1 MLKIQ
6 ESIYSFLIF
15 FTALFSSEFFSIN
28 VKKYISKKH
37 IHKKYQNI
45 REDKILTNS
54 FPFYKSTS
62 DSCSDPIDIM
72 TVAEVAAFL
81 GVGKNRIYEL
91 LNKGTIK
98 GFRMGSTWKISKMA
112 LEAYIRE
119 ASGL

>member
-1 MLKIQ
+1 
-6 ESIYSFLIF
+6 
-15 FTALFSSEFFSIN
+15 
-28 VKKYISKKH
+28 
-37 IHKKYQNI
+37 
-45 REDKILTNS
+45 
-54 FPFYKSTS
+54 
-62 DSCSDPIDIM
+62 M

-119 ASGL
+119 VSGL

>member
-1 MLKIQ
+1 MTK
-6 ESIYSFLIF
+6 SC
-15 FTALFSSEFFSIN
+15 
-28 VKKYISKKH
+28 
-37 IHKKYQNI
+37 
-45 REDKILTNS
+45 
-54 FPFYKSTS
+54 PFYKSTS

-98 GFRMGSTWKISKMA
+98 GFRMGSTWKISKLA

>member
-1 MLKIQ
+1 M
-6 ESIYSFLIF
+6 
-15 FTALFSSEFFSIN
+15 
-28 VKKYISKKH
+28 
-37 IHKKYQNI
+37 
-45 REDKILTNS
+45 TNS

-91 LNKGTIK
+91 LNKLTIK
-98 GFRMGSTWKISKMA
+98 VFRMGSTWKISKMA

>member
-1 MLKIQ
+1 
-6 ESIYSFLIF
+6 
-15 FTALFSSEFFSIN
+15 
-28 VKKYISKKH
+28 
-37 IHKKYQNI
+37 
-45 REDKILTNS
+45 LTNS
-54 FPFYKSTS
+54 FSFYKSTS